1 MHDPFVYP
9 LTWRCVMAQ
18 FLVRKEGLTTNMGT
32 VDRTSHASRTKMES
46 ITRAIRD
53 LHLGEPV
60 KASEALIISDIVR
73 VILRNMGQD
82 WPTLYRA
89 IRLNKM
95 WYKQGIGLLW
105 ERSPAFASS
114 IS

>member
-1 MHDPFVYP
+1 
-9 LTWRCVMAQ
+9 MAQ
-18 FLVRKEGLTTNMGT
+18 FLVRKEGLTTNTGP
-32 VDRTSHASRTKMES
+32 VDRTSHASQIKMAS
-46 ITRAIRD
+46 IAQAIRE
-53 LHLGEPV
+53 LPLGEPV
-60 KASEALIISDIVR
+60 NASEALRIPHIVR